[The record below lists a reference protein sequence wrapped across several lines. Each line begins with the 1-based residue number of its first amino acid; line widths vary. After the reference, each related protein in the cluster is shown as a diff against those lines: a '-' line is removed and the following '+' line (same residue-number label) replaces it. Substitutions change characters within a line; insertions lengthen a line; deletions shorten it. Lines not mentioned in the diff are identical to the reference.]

1 MNISS
6 CIPNIFRNINKWKPI
21 FYNLL
26 RKGLKM
32 MNKYQFEVISTEKF
46 YLCIFV

>member
-6 CIPNIFRNINKWKPI
+6 YIHNIFRNINKSGRK
-21 FYNLL
+21 FYTLL

-32 MNKYQFEVISTEKF
+32 MNKYQFRDILAEMF